1 MPSPAFRTIAAV
13 AAIALSTIAVIPVS
27 ASASTATAPN
37 STSLTCRGDGV
48 DPDAKVRYK
57 TQTVIHAPLETIWD
71 LQTDVAAWPAWQPP
85 VTTSVRLDHGALR
98 PGSAFRWTTPVPANP
113 VTPATTLTI
122 TSTVQQLKHGSC
134 IRWTGPAVGGGI
146 LIDGVHVWTFT
157 KVPDG
162 VLVTT
167 EETHTGP
174 QVDAAVP
181 MATELLSSGLE
192 AWLSELK
199 ATAEARARR

>member
-1 MPSPAFRTIAAV
+1 MPSSTRRTLTAAAV
-13 AAIALSTIAVIPVS
+13 ALSALAAIPAA
-27 ASASTATAPN
+27 ASASTTTVPN
-37 STSLTCRGDGV
+37 SVSLTCRGHGV
-48 DPDAKVRYK
+48 DPDAKIRYQ
-57 TQTVIHAPLETIWD
+57 TETVIHAPLETVWD
-71 LQTDVAAWPAWQPP
+71 IQTDVADWPAWQPP

-98 PGSAFRWTTPVPANP
+98 PGSAFRWTTPVPATA

-122 TSTVQQLKHGSC
+122 TSTVQQMKHGSC

-146 LIDGVHVWTFT
+146 LINGVHVWNFT
-157 KVPDG
+157 KIPDG

-174 QVDAAVP
+174 QVDADVP
-181 MATELLSSGLE
+181 LATELLSTGLD

-199 ATAEARARR
+199 TTAEARAHR